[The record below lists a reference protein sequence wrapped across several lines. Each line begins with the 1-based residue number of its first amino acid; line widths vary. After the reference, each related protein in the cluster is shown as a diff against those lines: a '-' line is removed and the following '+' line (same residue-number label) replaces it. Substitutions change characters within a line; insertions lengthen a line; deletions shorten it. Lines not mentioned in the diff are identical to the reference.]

1 MQPRRVYKADH
12 PGRADEGENQDE
24 DADDPD
30 HIDPNDQIN
39 EALDVLTVTAKKLS
53 GLRLGRKFSGGPGKP
68 KPDIATQNKNSH
80 CAICG
85 QVGH

>member
-1 MQPRRVYKADH
+1 M
-12 PGRADEGENQDE
+12 
-24 DADDPD
+24 
-30 HIDPNDQIN
+30 
-39 EALDVLTVTAKKLS
+39 LTVTAKKLS